1 MDINVSNFM
10 ELFLRLCPFIL
21 VCFFTISSIFD
32 NDLKG
37 LVYLIGLLFTVGMT
51 IILGNTTNTSL
62 FGISTAKIDDANQIC
77 DVISFG
83 SSDISQLPIG
93 QAIIGFTFTYMLF
106 SMILIES
113 ITVSA
118 NWPTVVFFII
128 LIITE
133 MNMNTKIFNKNKENK
148 EICYGIGTSVIT
160 YIIGFTIGGIWAW
173 LVSLSGSPDLQY
185 FKQYKNNEKC
195 GKVKHDMFKCT
206 VFKNG
211 QAIPSITG
219 GDDEILRALTD
230 ARTAS
235 TCAKNPTSPSCP
247 PLPPYV
253 VFPTNSSANVSVTL
267 GQGADTITYSTNYG
281 SDWSD
286 IVINDNT
293 NTGTFQLSSSKT
305 YNIGEVHVRNYK
317 TVNTKQLT
325 SVIVK
330 NDVKIQPNI

>member
-1 MDINVSNFM
+1 M
-10 ELFLRLCPFIL
+10 
-21 VCFFTISSIFD
+21 
-32 NDLKG
+32 
-37 LVYLIGLLFTVGMT
+37 IGLLFTVGMT

-173 LVSLSGSPDLQY
+173 LVSLSGSPDL
-185 FKQYKNNEKC
+185 
-195 GKVKHDMFKCT
+195 
-206 VFKNG
+206 
-211 QAIPSITG
+211 
-219 GDDEILRALTD
+219 
-230 ARTAS
+230 
-235 TCAKNPTSPSCP
+235 
-247 PLPPYV
+247 
-253 VFPTNSSANVSVTL
+253 
-267 GQGADTITYSTNYG
+267 
-281 SDWSD
+281 
-286 IVINDNT
+286 
-293 NTGTFQLSSSKT
+293 
-305 YNIGEVHVRNYK
+305 
-317 TVNTKQLT
+317 
-325 SVIVK
+325 
-330 NDVKIQPNI
+330 